1 MANAIKVL
9 DGYDGYAHQHEAN
22 EFLQK
27 VSDVARNF
35 YELLKEPLGTNN
47 TRNVDLRKLTK
58 EMDERVN
65 PFDPDRERV
74 LQLRDGQEIE
84 ITNGAMVPFLLG
96 TRGLHE
102 TSYQGSMQPG
112 GSAFVLKEFMGLK
125 AILVCKY
132 IPIWQEAWYSRRKII
147 GYKRVYYLKYVPC
160 EYLKSI
166 IYKDTIKGVEKFVKT
181 IQHCDHALLSY
192 WNFPLKR

>member
-1 MANAIKVL
+1 M
-9 DGYDGYAHQHEAN
+9 GMN
-22 EFLQK
+22 EQNPHCNEK
-27 VSDVARNF
+27 PKCPNCQMPSQIIWIHGHGQCSVCGVNVEPCCSGSDVDMT
-35 YELLKEPLGTNN
+35 G
-47 TRNVDLRKLTK
+47 
-58 EMDERVN
+58 
-65 PFDPDRERV
+65 DR
-74 LQLRDGQEIE
+74 DNQEIE

-166 IYKDTIKGVEKFVKT
+166 IYKDTIKGVEKYVKT